1 MTSVD
6 PKILSSYQNPEGV
19 LSDRLA
25 PRTDMR
31 KGILAPHLG
40 IVSGK
45 TVLDLG
51 CNNGHFTREAMRR
64 GARRAVGV
72 DESNAI
78 LGAREL
84 AKREGVNAEFWQAD
98 LDSKEFRRFC
108 PKFDVVFLLSVLTHV
123 HDREEFLDWLDAR
136 VRYALI
142 FESNHGERNRSHIDL
157 VQKHMHFES
166 VEYLGPSD
174 IPEKPHYL
182 WICRKWNHEQRYT
195 FLQGIEPEFVPLSAI
210 QGWDETSPIRQAGG
224 YGTDTERHKA
234 LVADIKARGIRQP
247 LILREKDGVLTGFQ
261 GSHRYWAAKEL
272 GYKEVPCKVVRG
284 LFFKHLDK

>member
-1 MTSVD
+1 MTVD
-6 PKILSSYQNPEGV
+6 PSLLSSYQHPEGT
-19 LSDRLA
+19 LKDRLA

-31 KGILAPHLG
+31 KGILDPHLG

-45 TVLDLG
+45 SVLDIG
-51 CNNGHFTREAMRR
+51 CNNGYFTIEAMKR

-78 LGAREL
+78 LGARGL
-84 AKREGVNAEFWQAD
+84 AEEEGVAAEFWQAD

-123 HDREEFLDWLDAR
+123 HDKDEFLDWLDSR

-157 VQKHMHFES
+157 VTKHMHFEG
-166 VEYLGPSD
+166 VESLGPSD

-195 FLQGIEPEFVPLSAI
+195 FLQGIEPEFVAI
-210 QGWDETSPIRQAGG
+210 DAIKGWDQMSPEKQAGG
-224 YGTDTERHKA
+224 YPTTSKRHQE

-261 GSHRYWAAKEL
+261 GVHRFLAAKQL
-272 GYKEVPCKVVRG
+272 GYKDVPCKIVRG